1 MEETSSRAVEH
12 SLRLR
17 EARAVGVKCVGRQNA
32 LHQLELEL
40 LEGHS
45 DLADTC
51 LPDACVNASHTDI
64 QNTPHRSRSSSLS
77 LNNRDYL
84 FVRKQIPSLI
94 RTRTCRNMNLQK
106 QGLRGA
112 C

>member
-1 MEETSSRAVEH
+1 MEETSSGAVEH

-32 LHQLELEL
+32 SHQLELEL

-45 DLADTC
+45 DLADTG
-51 LPDACVNASHTDI
+51 LPNACVNASHTDI

-77 LNNRDYL
+77 TIYSFENK
-84 FVRKQIPSLI
+84 FQVRFGRELAG
-94 RTRTCRNMNLQK
+94 T
-106 QGLRGA
+106 
-112 C
+112 